1 MEVNLK
7 AEIKPEIKAEAE
19 AVGEVGMGGPRRVQ
33 NFILGTETMNLNSH
47 RSNSELSELEVQ
59 MRYSSPCCLTSIHW
73 PCSCEQPR

>member
-1 MEVNLK
+1 VEVNLK

-59 MRYSSPCCLTSIHW
+59 MRYSSPCCLT
-73 PCSCEQPR
+73 

>member
-7 AEIKPEIKAEAE
+7 AEIKPEIKAE